1 MPKVIQP
8 PGGAPTKPAN
18 TTLVQ
23 IGFQYALNYGFVS
36 QNSVTEQQIFTY
48 TPPGIAYDLGLDES
62 EVKMQS
68 LQPYDTSKT
77 NGWITT
83 LALFYIPSDMVNQLA
98 VDIHTP
104 GAGLYNTPYGTVNQL
119 TRLIVPSI
127 PLLAGQTYDGG
138 TAPAAS
144 AATASPGA
152 AGGGAPFGGD
162 AGNGTPVNASAA
174 AIAAPIAT
182 GGLLYGAA
190 MVFVARRYRK
200 KRQGHA
206 RSSSVGASSSFSG
219 SPAWMSGARGART
232 SHGSGSSQTRSIR
245 TQQISAPV
253 MAENSLGWN

>member
-8 PGGAPTKPAN
+8 AGGVPNKPAN

-23 IGFQYALNYGFVS
+23 IGFNHYLNYAFVS
-36 QNSVTEQQIFTY
+36 SNSDSARQIFEY
-48 TPPGIAYDLGLDES
+48 TPQGIAYGLSLDES
-62 EVKMQS
+62 TITMQS
-68 LQPYDTSKT
+68 LQPYDTST
-77 NGWITT
+77 TDGYIVT
-83 LALFYIPSDMVNQLA
+83 LALFYIPTTMFNQLS

-104 GAGLYNTPYGTVNQL
+104 SAALYNNPDDTVNTL
-119 TRLIVPSI
+119 MGLIVTSI
-127 PLLAGQTYDGG
+127 PLQAGQTYESGSP
-138 TAPAAS
+138 TAS
-144 AATASPGA
+144 SGATVSPGA

-162 AGNGTPVNASAA
+162 AGNGSPVSASAA

-200 KRQGHA
+200 KRQGHN
-206 RSSSVGASSSFSG
+206 RASSLGGSSAYSG
-219 SPAWMSGARGART
+219 GAGPRA
-232 SHGSGSSQTRSIR
+232 SHGSGSSQGRSVR